1 MDALLVKRDNEF
13 HYPIYF
19 EQDFKGLS
27 EALSKEHLTGRRICL
42 VCDRNTFSLYAEE
55 VKKELEKAA
64 EEVCVFSFPAGE
76 ENKNLHTVSKLYTFL
91 IEREFDRKCVDF

>member
-42 VCDRNTFSLYAEE
+42 VCDRNTFSLYAE
-55 VKKELEKAA
+55 
-64 EEVCVFSFPAGE
+64 
-76 ENKNLHTVSKLYTFL
+76 
-91 IEREFDRKCVDF
+91 D

>member
-27 EALSKEHLTGRRICL
+27 GVLSKEELGGRRICL
-42 VCDRNTFSLYAEE
+42 VCDSNTFSLYAEE
-55 VKKELEKAA
+55 VKKELEKAS
-64 EEVCVFSFPAGE
+64 EEVCIFTFQAGE
-76 ENKNLHTVSKLYTFL
+76 EQKNLHTVSKLYTFH
-91 IEREFDRKCVDF
+91 IEREFDRK